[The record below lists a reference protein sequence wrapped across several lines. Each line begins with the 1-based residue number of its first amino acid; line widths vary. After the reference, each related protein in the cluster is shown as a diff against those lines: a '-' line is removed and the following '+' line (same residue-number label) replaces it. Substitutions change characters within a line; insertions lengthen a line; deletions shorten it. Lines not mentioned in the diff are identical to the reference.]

1 MARIW
6 GKLPLPL
13 GEGRG
18 EGIATKSKTLLSPFL
33 IGADKKEDG
42 GSFLFLLLS
51 YTLTPTLSQWERE
64 FIYKILARWIGNK
77 SLFSSPYP
85 KR

>member
-1 MARIW
+1 M
-6 GKLPLPL
+6 
-13 GEGRG
+13 E
-18 EGIATKSKTLLSPFL
+18 
-33 IGADKKEDG
+33 

-64 FIYKILARWIGNK
+64 FIYKILACWIGNK